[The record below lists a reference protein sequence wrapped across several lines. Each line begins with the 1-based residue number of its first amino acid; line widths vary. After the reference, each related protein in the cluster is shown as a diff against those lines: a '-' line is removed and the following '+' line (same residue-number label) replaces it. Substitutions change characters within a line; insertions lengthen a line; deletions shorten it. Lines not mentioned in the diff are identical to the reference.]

1 MDIYLFWVSKMKKI
15 FGLQRTVL
23 ALILICIG
31 VIGRIGLRKIL
42 PPGNSFCMFDM
53 FAVVAVTALLAG
65 CLIGGV
71 YSLAVPFFIML
82 FSDIYLGN
90 NSILL
95 FTWSGFAFVGLMGYT
110 LKNRVNYSAR
120 FIGALTGMGIGSV
133 LVYDFW
139 TNLGWWYLFYPHTLN
154 GLALCY
160 TMALPFT
167 VGHLISTSVIVPL
180 VSIPAVYIHKY
191 GVPKIDITIKPLEH
205 YATICLTVVLA
216 GLSVFVPAVSIM

>member
-1 MDIYLFWVSKMKKI
+1 MKISAQKLVWAI
-15 FGLQRTVL
+15 
-23 ALILICIG
+23 ILIVLG
-31 VIGRIGLRKIL
+31 VVARVYLRVCL

-53 FAVVAVTALLAG
+53 FAVVAVMALLAG
-65 CLIGGV
+65 CLIGGI
-71 YSLAVPFFIML
+71 YSLVVPFFIMF

-95 FTWSGFAFVGLMGYT
+95 FTWSGFAFVGLMGYA

-120 FIGALTGMGIGSV
+120 FIGTLTGMGIGSV

-139 TNLGWWYLFYPHTLN
+139 TNLGWWYLFYPRTFD

-160 TMALPFT
+160 TMAVPFT
-167 VGHLISTSVIVPL
+167 AGHLISTSIIVPL

-191 GVPKIDITIKPLEH
+191 GVPKIDQVIKPLEH
-205 YATICLTVVLA
+205 YATICMTILLA
-216 GLSVFVPAVSIM
+216 GLSVFIPVVSIM